1 MAETTADVR
10 RDIEMT
16 RERMSDT
23 IAELERKLNVS
34 QIVREHPW
42 PSIGLAF
49 GAGLLLSGSRA
60 DVKASAAT
68 LAATQGASSKIG
80 PALDDIVARFM
91 SGVTMALND
100 RVDHWVNEVKSV
112 LGAPVEQGTG
122 RRGSEGRASGASPSS
137 MTSELR
143 ETGDWA
149 GNAPGGTSPRSPG
162 GLGTQGPYGT
172 QSPGA
177 GTWSGQY
184 GEPPR
189 AD

>member
-42 PSIGLAF
+42 PAIGLAL
-49 GAGLLLSGSRA
+49 GAGIVLSGSRA
-60 DVKASAAT
+60 DVKATAAT
-68 LAATQGASSKIG
+68 VAATKGASSKIG

-91 SGVTMALND
+91 NGVTLALND
-100 RVDHWVNEVKSV
+100 RVDHWVNEVKSA
-112 LGAPVEQGTG
+112 LGAPPTTGAGHQGAQAYG
-122 RRGSEGRASGASPSS
+122 GAASRPS

-143 ETGDWA
+143 DTGDWA
-149 GNAPGGTSPRSPG
+149 GNAPGGQRMHDSFGS
-162 GLGTQGPYGT
+162 
-172 QSPGA
+172 QSA
-177 GTWSGQY
+177 GQFR
-184 GEPPR
+184 EPPR

>member
-42 PSIGLAF
+42 PAIGLAF
-49 GAGLLLSGSRA
+49 GAGILLSGSRA

-68 LAATQGASSKIG
+68 VAATKGASSKIG

-91 SGVTMALND
+91 SGVTLALND
-100 RVDHWVNEVKSV
+100 RVDHWVNEVKSA
-112 LGAPVEQGTG
+112 LGAPEGQGTS
-122 RRGSEGRASGASPSS
+122 RPGAQGQAGGVSRSA

-143 ETGDWA
+143 DTGDWA
-149 GNAPGGTSPRSPG
+149 GNAPGGQRLHDSFG
-162 GLGTQGPYGT
+162 D
-172 QSPGA
+172 QSA
-177 GTWSGQY
+177 GQFR
-184 GEPPR
+184 EPPR